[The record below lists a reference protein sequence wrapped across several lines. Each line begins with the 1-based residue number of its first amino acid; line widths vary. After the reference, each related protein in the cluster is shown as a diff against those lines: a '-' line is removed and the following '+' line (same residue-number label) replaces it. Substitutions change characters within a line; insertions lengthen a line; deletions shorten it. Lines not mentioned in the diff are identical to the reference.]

1 MGEDKTRQF
10 SEKERLVKL
19 FDEPVPYYHEN
30 RFVLT
35 EDRVYFT
42 PYRREFDWPPMRDIL
57 GEIFD
62 LDDPEVYKEVEDM
75 FSEDRII
82 VGSYYPS
89 TKGVVIEVP
98 LETSGYV
105 KRRIEEVFGDV

>member
-1 MGEDKTRQF
+1 MR
-10 SEKERLVKL
+10 L
-19 FDEPVPYYHEN
+19 FDEPVPYCHKN
-30 RFVLT
+30 RFVIT
-35 EDRVYFT
+35 EEQAYFV
-42 PYRREFDWPPMRDIL
+42 PYRREFDWPHVRDIL

-62 LDDPEVYKEVEDM
+62 LDDPEVYREVDGR

-89 TKGVVIEVP
+89 TEGVVIEVP

-105 KRRIEEVFGDV
+105 RRRIEEVFGDV

>member
-1 MGEDKTRQF
+1 MVR
-10 SEKERLVKL
+10 L
-19 FDEPVPYYHEN
+19 FDEPVSYCHET

-42 PYRREFDWPPMRDIL
+42 SYRREFDWPHVRDIL
-57 GEIFD
+57 GEIFN
-62 LDDPEVYKEVEDM
+62 LDDPEVCGEVEGI
-75 FSEDRII
+75 FSDGKII

-89 TKGVVIEVP
+89 TEGIVIEVP

-105 KRRIEEVFGDV
+105 RRRIEEVFGGA